1 MNRRNENEE
10 ERKVISNPGI
20 YSTETKRLAE
30 DLMNRGEFKYDMNAD
45 VLYRQYADR
54 FMKQGKTAM
63 RDTIGQASA
72 MTGGYGNSY
81 AQSAGQQAYKSH
93 LEGMND
99 MIPDLYGLALQK
111 YQAEGERLK
120 SDLATSMAFDESAY
134 KKEQDTIDNEIAYK
148 NAGVNVTVGADGK
161 PVVEKEN
168 TYNYFDDRRFGKL
181 GLSEDQKLEIDLAM
195 EDYIASG
202 SDADFKKLSELA
214 GRYVNS
220 SSGAEL
226 ADYAYRM
233 RKSIEAMNTPGG
245 MSPEDTNT
253 YFADFGK
260 YISEGNYNAAGKYI
274 RSQIES
280 GSLSKEDAVTDI
292 DSSVFGAVEK
302 IVNGTYFP
310 NVVPSAM
317 QDAMKTNLQKEKY
330 LEILE
335 QFVKSGAITE
345 DEMYE
350 MTYNRFG

>member
-10 ERKVISNPGI
+10 ERKVIANPGI

-30 DLMNRGEFKYDMNAD
+30 DVMNRGEFKYDMNAD
-45 VLYRQYADR
+45 ALYRQYADQ

-63 RDTIGQASA
+63 RDTMGQASA

-81 AQSAGQQAYKSH
+81 AQSAGKQAYNSH

-111 YQAEGERLK
+111 YQAEGERMR

-134 KKEQDTIDNEIAYK
+134 KKEQDAIANEIAYK

-161 PVVEKEN
+161 PVVEKKN

-214 GRYVNS
+214 GRYTRS

-226 ADYAYRM
+226 ADYAHRM
-233 RKSIEAMNTPGG
+233 RKSIEAMGGSAG
-245 MSPEDTNT
+245 MSN
-253 YFADFGK
+253 ADAKDYTGTVSK
-260 YISEGNYNAAGKYI
+260 YIGSGDFSSAAEYVRTAVQNGSTSREEAMRFVDSSIFKSVQGLDESGFSQGANGMLEQTTPRLDAYSNALEYFVRAGVI
-274 RSQIES
+274 TTEEAIALIES
-280 GSLSKEDAVTDI
+280 H
-292 DSSVFGAVEK
+292 FG
-302 IVNGTYFP
+302 
-310 NVVPSAM
+310 
-317 QDAMKTNLQKEKY
+317 
-330 LEILE
+330 
-335 QFVKSGAITE
+335 
-345 DEMYE
+345 
-350 MTYNRFG
+350 

>member
-45 VLYRQYADR
+45 ALYRQYADR

-81 AQSAGQQAYKSH
+81 AQSAGQQAYNSH
-93 LEGMND
+93 LEEMND
-99 MIPDLYGLALQK
+99 MIPDLYNLALQK
-111 YQAEGERLK
+111 YQAEGERLR
-120 SDLATSMAFDESAY
+120 SDLATSMAFDDSAY
-134 KKEQDTIDNEIAYK
+134 KKEQDAINNEIAYK

-161 PVVEKEN
+161 PVVENKN
-168 TYNYFDDRRFGKL
+168 TYKYFDDRRFGKL

-202 SDADFKKLSELA
+202 SDADFKKLSELT
-214 GRYVNS
+214 GRYTNS

-233 RKSIEAMNTPGG
+233 RKSIASMGGSAGMSNADAKDYTGTVSKYIGSGDFSSAAEYVRTAVQNGSTSREEAMRFVDSSIFKSVQGLDKSGFLQGANGMLEHTTPRLDAY
-245 MSPEDTNT
+245 SNALE
-253 YFADFGK
+253 YFVR
-260 YISEGNYNAAGKYI
+260 AGVI
-274 RSQIES
+274 TTEEAIALIES
-280 GSLSKEDAVTDI
+280 H
-292 DSSVFGAVEK
+292 FG
-302 IVNGTYFP
+302 
-310 NVVPSAM
+310 
-317 QDAMKTNLQKEKY
+317 
-330 LEILE
+330 
-335 QFVKSGAITE
+335 
-345 DEMYE
+345 
-350 MTYNRFG
+350 